1 MAATNAKADNYY
13 SILDSGVLTIYY
25 GTPTT
30 TQQGLNTYYN
40 LSANMNYQF
49 ATADYAQHIN
59 KVVIDRSMRNQQPSG
74 INYWFRNLP
83 NLEEV
88 TGLGFLST
96 KGVTILDGMFEYCI
110 KLRKIEFSTTVSGV
124 KYTFST
130 ATITSMFGMFSNC
143 SSLRTL
149 DLSTFDTQNVTRTA
163 TMFQYCSSLQ
173 TILVGNDWNMSKV
186 TGNNG
191 RDMFGG
197 CNSLC
202 GKIKYSSSNTNN
214 QTFANTNNYL
224 LSYTSTKT
232 GYATILN
239 GTTLMFCYDN
249 YYNANSEMCF
259 ELNSEDQEPGWISQN
274 GSITNVIF
282 NPEFNSIKPTS
293 FYKWF
298 YQCTKLTSVEGVEN
312 LIMYNATNLAYMF
325 YECSSLQKLD
335 LSSRNTS
342 TKVSDFSYMFYN
354 CKNLSKLK
362 LMSRTIY
369 SDTRYC
375 NMSYMFAGCSALT
388 SSNFLEGFHIERANS
403 MSHIFSGCSSI
414 NGFYETG
421 VAGEHINVSLCENL
435 SYMFSGCS
443 SVQDLSVLKNF
454 NTSSVTNMECMFMGC
469 SNITE
474 LRLESF
480 DTKRVT
486 QMKGMFGNCSS
497 LKLILVSPDK
507 WSIENVTSSAA
518 CFSKCTSLVGGKGT
532 TFSSASG
539 SYAHI
544 DQGASDPGYFTPY
557 SSTITYI
564 LNGGSM
570 GGNPFSYTIEDATF
584 QINNP
589 SRTGYIFDGWSGTGI
604 DGLSKSVKIK
614 QGSTYPREYTAHW
627 TCDLSAVSAKLTPS
641 STVYTGKT
649 ITYTIEVN
657 GETLRE
663 GSDYTLSN
671 PHLEIKEPKTYSITI
686 NGVGAYT
693 NSKTFTL
700 TISKAPVTVTPDDII
715 KVYGDAD
722 PELTYT
728 IEGLIGSDQLKS
740 LSISRA
746 PGEDANEYDITATA
760 EVSGYYTVECNTAK
774 FTIIQKTIAEPAV
787 MLDSYVELY
796 TGSQIKPTVHIFDGT
811 KEVPSSEYI
820 VTYAN
825 NTNLSTSTTKAT
837 ATVNNAPDG
846 NYIIGSA
853 SATFEI
859 LNPADTYTVTYK
871 TSLGDEKTTY
881 VKRNSTTTQPSF
893 LTIIGYTLEGVYKD
907 ASYSTLWNYETDIV
921 NNNITLYAKFSKN
934 KHSAIFIVD
943 GEQLSR
949 QEIYYNDAI
958 TFPTIADKTGHT
970 FSGWLPALTNMPDE
984 DVTFAAS
991 HIPNKH
997 KLVFKDGTATVK
1009 TISDFPFGDDITTVL
1024 PEKEHYAYHYD
1035 LPSTGKLMPD
1045 NDVTIEGEFV
1055 INCHIIT
1062 FKIDGK
1068 MVAEEE
1074 YNYGATVLPPATPA
1088 AKEGH
1093 VFSGWT
1099 GLPSTMPDYDVVIEA
1114 SYIPNKHTVTF
1125 IIEGETTKTINTHF
1139 GQTIT
1144 NIAPHKEGYV
1154 FVPKD
1159 GTPDKVPDYDITVE
1173 GKYSLGEFTIY
1184 YKVNL
1189 TDYQAVT
1196 LHYGDKIEP
1205 IAAPVKEGYVFSG
1218 WKNVP
1223 ATMPGYDITIYGTFK
1238 KDNTTP
1244 VSEIAEL
1251 PTETRVWAY
1260 NRTIYI
1266 ETALDSQYK
1275 IIDLQGRVITTST
1288 TKSNHEEINLSHSGI
1303 FIIVVND
1310 KSYKVSVR

>member
-30 TQQGLNTYYN
+30 TQQGLHTYYN

-59 KVVIDRSMRNQQPSG
+59 KVVIDRSMRNHQPSG
-74 INYWFRNLP
+74 INYWFRNLQ

-88 TGLGFLST
+88 TGLGFIST
-96 KGVTILDGMFEYCI
+96 TNITILDAMFDYCI
-110 KLRKIEFSTTVSGV
+110 NLRDIEFTSTYSGV
-124 KYTFST
+124 IYRFQTSG
-130 ATITSMFGMFSNC
+130 ITSMFGMFSNC
-143 SSLRTL
+143 KSLRTL

-191 RDMFGG
+191 RDMFDG
-197 CNSLC
+197 CKSLC
-202 GKIKYSSSNTNN
+202 GKIKYSSSKTD
-214 QTFANTNNYL
+214 QTYANTNNYL
-224 LSYTSTKT
+224 LPHTNTKNS
-232 GYATILN
+232 YATMYN
-239 GTTLMFCYDN
+239 STTLMFCNDN
-249 YYNANSEMCF
+249 YYNPNSDLCF
-259 ELNSEDQEPGWISQN
+259 ELNSGDNEPGWISN
-274 GSITNVIF
+274 AENITKVVFDPSFNNV
-282 NPEFNSIKPTS
+282 EPTS
-293 FYKWF
+293 CYKWF
-298 YQCTKLTSVEGVEN
+298 SGCKNLTTIDGIN
-312 LIMYNATNLAYMF
+312 YF
-325 YECSSLQKLD
+325 HFSSKTQ
-335 LSSRNTS
+335 NTA
-342 TKVSDFSYMFYN
+342 YMFYN
-354 CKNLSKLK
+354 CESLTKLQLLGSVYK
-362 LMSRTIY
+362 VT
-369 SDTRYC
+369 D
-375 NMSYMFAGCSALT
+375 F
-388 SSNFLEGFHIERANS
+388 
-403 MSHIFSGCSSI
+403 
-414 NGFYETG
+414 
-421 VAGEHINVSLCENL
+421 

-443 SVQDLSVLKNF
+443 NLATLKLPSRQDYANNPNCTMANMFAGCKSLTTINFLDGFYTNNAYDMSNMFSGCSGIRNFSSALDAAECLITNSCTNMQGMFYKCSGATDFSILKLF
-454 NTSSVTNMECMFMGC
+454 NTKLVTNMEQMFMGC
-469 SNITE
+469 EKITE
-474 LRLESF
+474 LRLEKFNTS
-480 DTKRVT
+480 K
-486 QMKGMFGNCSS
+486 
-497 LKLILVSPDK
+497 
-507 WSIENVTSSAA
+507 VTSIKAM
-518 CFSKCTSLVGGKGT
+518 FSKCTNLKTIYVSDGWSTQNVTDDRMCFANSPNIVGGKGT

-570 GGNPFSYTIEDATF
+570 GGNPFSYTVEDATF

-774 FTIIQKTIAEPAV
+774 FTIIQKTIAEPVV

-921 NNNITLYAKFSKN
+921 NNNITLYAKYSKN
-934 KHSAIFIVD
+934 KHTATFIVD

-1159 GTPDKVPDYDITVE
+1159 GTPAKVPDYDITVE

-1244 VSEIAEL
+1244 VSEIAET

-1260 NRTIYI
+1260 NRTVYI

-1288 TKSNHEEINLSHSGI
+1288 TKSNHEEINLSHPGI